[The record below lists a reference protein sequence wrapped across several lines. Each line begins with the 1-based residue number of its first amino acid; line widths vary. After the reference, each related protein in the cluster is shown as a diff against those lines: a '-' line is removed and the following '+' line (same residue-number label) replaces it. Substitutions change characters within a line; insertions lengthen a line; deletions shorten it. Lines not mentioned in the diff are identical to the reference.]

1 MCCKFFDQHTC
12 RSCSLREIPYTEQIE
27 QKDEALKSLFEQ
39 RLPEQWLS
47 PALSDEVACRNKA
60 KMVVM
65 GAAHAPVLGI
75 EMPSGEP
82 ASLTHCPL
90 YTDDMKELLDYLRDW
105 IRTSGISPYNK
116 AKKKGELKYILLT
129 RAAISGEF
137 MLRFVT
143 RSQEAIAR
151 FETNL
156 PRLQQSFPKVRVVT
170 VNIQPV
176 HMARLEGDEEIF
188 LTQKQHLIERF
199 NHVPLVIRPKSFFQ
213 TNPKVAA
220 QLYATAREWVKEIAP
235 ERMWDLFC
243 GVGGFALHCADVT
256 NSVTGIEIEPE
267 AIASAKRS
275 ADEMGITNLDF
286 DALDSTQFS
295 QRQNSAP
302 DLVLVNPPRRGLGTE
317 LAEQLSALA
326 PKHIVYSSCNPDTL
340 RTDLDALQCYT
351 VKRLQWF
358 DMFPHTDHTEVM
370 VLLERSEIA

>member
-1 MCCKFFDQHTC
+1 MRCKFFDQHTC

-47 PALSDEVACRNKA
+47 PVLSDEVACRNKA

-65 GAAHAPVLGI
+65 GAAHAPILGI
-75 EMPSGEP
+75 EMSNGEP

-116 AKKKGELKYILLT
+116 AKKKGELKYVLLT

-143 RSQEAIAR
+143 RSRESMAR
-151 FETNL
+151 FESNL
-156 PRLQQSFPKVRVVT
+156 DRLQQAFPKLRVVT
-170 VNIQPV
+170 LNIQPI

-188 LTQKQHLIERF
+188 LTQEQHLVERF
-199 NHVPLVIRPKSFFQ
+199 NDVPLVIRPKSFFQ

-220 QLYATAREWVKEIAP
+220 QLYATAREWVKEKKPA
-235 ERMWDLFC
+235 RMWDLFC

-256 NSVTGIEIEPE
+256 RSVTGIEIEPE

-275 ADEMGITNLDF
+275 ANEMGITNLDF
-286 DALDSTQFS
+286 DALDSTKFS
-295 QRQNSAP
+295 QGQDSAP
-302 DLVLVNPPRRGLGTE
+302 ELILVNPPRRGLGRE

-326 PKHIVYSSCNPDTL
+326 PKHIIYSSCNPDTL
-340 RTDLDALQCYT
+340 RTDLDALQSYP

-358 DMFPHTDHTEVM
+358 DMFPHTEHAEVM
-370 VLLERSEIA
+370 VLLERSSIA